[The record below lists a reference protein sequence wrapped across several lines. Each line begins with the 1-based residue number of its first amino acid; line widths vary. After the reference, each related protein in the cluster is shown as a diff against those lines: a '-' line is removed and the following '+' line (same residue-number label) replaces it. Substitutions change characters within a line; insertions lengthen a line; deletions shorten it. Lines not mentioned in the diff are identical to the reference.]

1 MPSYEPSVIT
11 LPASETAH
19 LIERQLIHSRPAK
32 ESLLSRD
39 RYYCFRAGN
48 SEMQRIYSIV
58 HVLPNVDPV
67 LALQQLNQAAFPNS
81 FGLTEDQA
89 TRLKNYLNGIENGIR
104 AGRIKPHTYHEPQIF
119 YFLATK
125 EDDTL
130 PPHTRPAKPT
140 TGPINY
146 TRDELKAGGILPAK
160 S

>member
-19 LIERQLIHSRPAK
+19 LIEKQLIHSRPAK
-32 ESLLSRD
+32 KRLLSRD
-39 RYYCFRAGN
+39 RYYCFRGDGN
-48 SEMQRIYSIV
+48 EMKRIYSII
-58 HVLPNVDPV
+58 HVLSGVDPI
-67 LALQQLNQAAFPNS
+67 LALQQLNQAVFPNS

-89 TRLKNYLNGIENGIR
+89 TRLKNYLNGIEHGIR
-104 AGRIKPHTYHEPQIF
+104 AKRIKISTYHEPQVF

>member
-1 MPSYEPSVIT
+1 M
-11 LPASETAH
+11 
-19 LIERQLIHSRPAK
+19 
-32 ESLLSRD
+32 
-39 RYYCFRAGN
+39 
-48 SEMQRIYSIV
+48 
-58 HVLPNVDPV
+58 HVLSNVDPV
-67 LALQQLNQAAFPNS
+67 LTLQKLNQAVYPNS
-81 FGLTEDQA
+81 FELTEDQA

-104 AGRIKPHTYHEPQIF
+104 AGRIKPYTYHEPQVF

-146 TRDELKAGGILPAK
+146 TRDELKAGGVLPAK